1 VHSTL
6 EEDIYGVCWYGKR
19 RVRLKS
25 RTAVDDV
32 VYIDP
37 KDWVPIPIAS
47 CGIDQELI
55 DAARFAVKE
64 NGATSRSTARFW
76 ELSGGVVYCG
86 VCGRGMLPS
95 ERKRRASEK
104 RSYCYYICP
113 RGRDT
118 RDEGCDHN
126 RHHLAVSLEEQVW
139 EEVSSFLLD
148 PERMRRGL
156 EDLVL
161 ADSKRDGELE
171 AAFAQ
176 WTDMLTRT
184 EVKMDR
190 LLDLYLEGELGEGR

>member
-1 VHSTL
+1 
-6 EEDIYGVCWYGKR
+6 
-19 RVRLKS
+19 
-25 RTAVDDV
+25 
-32 VYIDP
+32 
-37 KDWVPIPIAS
+37 
-47 CGIDQELI
+47 
-55 DAARFAVKE
+55 
-64 NGATSRSTARFW
+64 
-76 ELSGGVVYCG
+76 
-86 VCGRGMLPS
+86 MLPS

-104 RSYCYYICP
+104 RSYCYYIFP

-190 LLDLYLEGELGEGR
+190 LLDLYLEGELGKGRYDSRVRALKAEAQSARGELEKLKARRQMITQSQSDLEELVDS